1 MTRYHNINGEHVA
14 FSEEEEAARNAEE
27 KLWADEADARAMA
40 EIRAR
45 RNQLLQDCDW
55 TQSRD
60 ITLAND
66 DAWKSYRSQLRD
78 FPASVDLSNI
88 SWPEEPS

>member
-1 MTRYHNINGEHVA
+1 MPRFHNVDGEQIQFTEA
-14 FSEEEEAARNAEE
+14 EEAAWDAE
-27 KLWADEADARAMA
+27 KAAWEAGANDRAMA
-40 EIRAR
+40 ALRAK

-88 SWPEEPS
+88 SWPEEPA